1 MTATRRY
8 ANARLTAIRHIP
20 HEDKLILSFD
30 EHEDCEF
37 TGVVDFS
44 LNGFYPHNILFDVY
58 EYDLA
63 SLPPRIAAD
72 FPNLSYYIHSGEN
85 WQIFHLSPQ
94 AGMGGIIVCATF

>member
-44 LNGFYPHNILFDVY
+44 LNGFYPHNILFD
-58 EYDLA
+58 L
-63 SLPPRIAAD
+63 S
-72 FPNLSYYIHSGEN
+72 NLSYYIHSGEN

-94 AGMGGIIVCATF
+94 AGMGGVIVCATF

>member
-44 LNGFYPHNILFDVY
+44 LNGFYPHNILFDLY
-58 EYDLA
+58 EYDL
-63 SLPPRIAAD
+63 
-72 FPNLSYYIHSGEN
+72 
-85 WQIFHLSPQ
+85 
-94 AGMGGIIVCATF
+94 T

>member
-1 MTATRRY
+1 MTATQRY

-44 LNGFYPHNILFDVY
+44 LNGTTSCLIYTNTTSPRCPR
-58 EYDLA
+58 A
-63 SLPPRIAAD
+63 LPPSSPRFRITSTAAKTGK
-72 FPNLSYYIHSGEN
+72 FSIYRRKRA
-85 WQIFHLSPQ
+85 W
-94 AGMGGIIVCATF
+94 AA